1 MGGDALVV
9 ETEVIEIRRASSRWG
24 QRIMRGDEVLATQE
38 VMAAVTGISGR
49 PVRLPETMVE
59 RLASYLVVA
68 PTSSPE
74 REG

>member
-1 MGGDALVV
+1 
-9 ETEVIEIRRASSRWG
+9 
-24 QRIMRGDEVLATQE
+24 MRGDEVLATQE
-38 VMAAVTGISGR
+38 VVAAVTGISGR

-59 RLASYLVVA
+59 RLTSYLVVA